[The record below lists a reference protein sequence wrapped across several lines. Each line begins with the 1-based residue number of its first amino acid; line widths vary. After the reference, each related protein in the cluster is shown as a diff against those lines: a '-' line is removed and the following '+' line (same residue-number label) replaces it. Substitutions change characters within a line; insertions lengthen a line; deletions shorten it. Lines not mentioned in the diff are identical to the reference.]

1 MGDQTDRPGHHREA
15 AGDAPGKPHPRRG
28 ARADRRLGRLG
39 GAEVGQPGGDR
50 ARGQPMLDQRHHQGV
65 EHHRLL
71 LRGKPSLELEERD
84 VAERDPSD
92 QVRGQVMVA
101 DEDPVGRAA
110 PEPGLE
116 LPAHLR
122 TVNLV
127 LYPGSPKSDSSTSST
142 LLRNISLEW
151 IAFSI
156 SVTSAPSDSCRSV
169 TSTSTGIGGS
179 IEVSSLFRITRA
191 RPVTLGRKSPTTAR
205 IAVGYTLTPRTMNM
219 SSRRPSTRW
228 RKLVR
233 PHSHVVPS
241 MRAMSPP
248 RKRTTGI
255 ASRVSAV

>member
-1 MGDQTDRPGHHREA
+1 MGDETDGPGHHREA
-15 AGDAPGKPHPRRG
+15 AGDAPGKLH
-28 ARADRRLGRLG
+28 LG
-39 GAEVGQPGGDR
+39 GDGRDR
-50 ARGQPMLDQRHHQGV
+50 AGRVDREVAAVGSRGLLCDELHERHHQGV

-92 QVRGQVMVA
+92 QVRGQVVVA
-101 DEDPVGRAA
+101 DEDLVGRAA

-116 LPAHLR
+116 LAAHLR

-127 LYPGSPKSDSSTSST
+127 LYPDSPKSDSSTSST

-191 RPVTLGRKSPTTAR
+191 GPVPLGRNAPTTAR
-205 IAVGYTLTPRTMNM
+205 I
-219 SSRRPSTRW
+219 
-228 RKLVR
+228 
-233 PHSHVVPS
+233 
-241 MRAMSPP
+241 
-248 RKRTTGI
+248 
-255 ASRVSAV
+255 